1 MLHHLYLSRPF
12 VSPLLYCPQM
22 LRCISAAGRPN
33 WGTNKSQWNVM
44 WTHHICYRKQA
55 KLYQTNAMYTFYNWN
70 IYLYNYVIY
79 SRSQLS
85 QVRKFLLDA
94 DYVAPLWL
102 RASRTSSG
110 SAENLKCCKIHRNGW
125 ALSKIFPGRLFNFR
139 ADSFGN
145 EMKRSRRGN
154 WVIIAKDE
162 PGAGPNLLYRT
173 FKIIIWK
180 TFKADKQKFWKAIY
194 SQ

>member
-1 MLHHLYLSRPF
+1 
-12 VSPLLYCPQM
+12 M
-22 LRCISAAGRPN
+22 LRCISAADRPKGEPIN
-33 WGTNKSQWNVM
+33 LSGMLCEPTIFATGNRQNY
-44 WTHHICYRKQA
+44 IKQM
-55 KLYQTNAMYTFYNWN
+55 QCIHFIIEIYTY
-70 IYLYNYVIY
+70 IIY

-110 SAENLKCCKIHRNGW
+110 SAENLKCCKIHRNGR

-173 FKIIIWK
+173 FKIII
-180 TFKADKQKFWKAIY
+180 
-194 SQ
+194 